1 MVFAPQD
8 DPDRGPGRQDYESP
22 IFERLRKV
30 ENRLTR
36 VETILM
42 VVGSVIGLG
51 VVIAGIVA
59 RFFGSDG

>member
-1 MVFAPQD
+1 MSYAPQD

-22 IFERLRKV
+22 VLERLRKV

-36 VETILM
+36 VETILA
-42 VVGSVIGLG
+42 VVGSAIALG

-59 RFFGSDG
+59 RFF

>member
-1 MVFAPQD
+1 MAFVPQD
-8 DPDRGPGRQDYESP
+8 DPERGPGRQDYESP
-22 IFERLRKV
+22 ALERLRKV

-59 RFFGSDG
+59 RFL